1 MAEETIL
8 DTPDV
13 EEPNEGNSLTA
24 DVDVPTFDDDPEEPG
39 DKEKTKDKPKDSD
52 KDSDK
57 DTPDDELKS
66 RFEKLEKNYNR
77 ASSHIEDLNKAISGL
92 RKENKD
98 LKKSVNKPDKD
109 GDFTDAQLVQIIDEN
124 KDDPGVLVHA
134 VKQLIKQN
142 NADLKELTDKKVDIA
157 RKRTEIDGVMK
168 GWQAYIDKNQD
179 SVDKAIDYHGLDDHP
194 FKEHLA
200 LGAIMVTAWPK
211 MVESIKEEAKKE
223 ALSGVSEEA
232 RKKNIKNNKPDTSG
246 DRTNTGDG
254 ETPSSW
260 AEAAERL
267 GLNKKQRE
275 RYFNLMK
282 KSSKKK
288 ES

>member
-1 MAEETIL
+1 MAEEAIL

-13 EEPNEGNSLTA
+13 EEPEDNSLTA
-24 DVDVPTFDDDPEEPG
+24 DVDVPTFDDDSEEPD
-39 DKEKTKDKPKDSD
+39 DKKEPEPDKKEAD
-52 KDSDK
+52 KDDSGND
-57 DTPDDELKS
+57 LKS
-66 RFEKLEKNYNR
+66 RFDKLEENYNR

-92 RKENKD
+92 RKENKE
-98 LKKSVNKPDKD
+98 LKKSTKKIDD
-109 GDFTDAQLVQIIDEN
+109 EGDFTDAQLIQIIDEN
-124 KDDPGVLVHA
+124 KEDPGVLVHA

-157 RKRTEIDGVMK
+157 RKRTEVDGVMK
-168 GWQAYIDKNQD
+168 GWQQYIDKNQD
-179 SVDKAIDYHGLDDHP
+179 SVDKAIEYHGLDDHP

-223 ALSGVSEEA
+223 ALSGVSEQT

-246 DRTNTGDG
+246 DRADAGDG
-254 ETPSSW
+254 ETPSNW
-260 AEAAERL
+260 AETAERL
-267 GLNKKQRE
+267 GMSKKQRE
-275 RYFNLMK
+275 RYYNWMK
-282 KSSKKK
+282 EKSKKK